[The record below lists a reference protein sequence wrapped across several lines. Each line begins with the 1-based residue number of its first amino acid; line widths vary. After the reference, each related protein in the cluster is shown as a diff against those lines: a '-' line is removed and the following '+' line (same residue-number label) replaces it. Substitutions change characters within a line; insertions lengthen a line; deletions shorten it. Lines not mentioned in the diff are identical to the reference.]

1 MAGFCASPAAD
12 APLIQGLLGSVDCN
26 VQTMSASAYSVLSG
40 PNSQVGIALT
50 SLLTIYVA
58 VLGLRLLMGLAPL
71 RIGDITLTALKL
83 GVVLA
88 LATNW
93 PTYQTLVFDTLF
105 HGPEQLAGNIIDA
118 IQPSDSLL
126 RGNPFDALQVVY
138 DQLQAAAA
146 FFGRTAG
153 AIVTSPLMGGAP
165 FAAFSLNAA
174 SNLML
179 LSTVGVVLAAKI
191 VLALLLALGPVF
203 VGLLLFDSTRGVFE
217 GWLRAS
223 LAFAF
228 APLFATLALVVQ
240 LVLVE
245 PHLIA
250 LAEMMVSGKQN
261 LPAAT
266 AVFLLSLI
274 GAGVSLAGL
283 IGAAV
288 IAFGFKLPPRLAPSA
303 DRAASGGAGPAAA
316 GSVSISPLAQQP
328 RAEAVAAAAMAMDRR
343 DVRLIER
350 GSQRRNDIAPG
361 APPEGR
367 RPLGQTHRRTV
378 QPRRAASRA
387 RRDQ

>member
-1 MAGFCASPAAD
+1 MAGYCVTPAAD
-12 APLIQGLLGSVDCN
+12 VGLIQGLLGSVDCN
-26 VQTMSASAYSVLSG
+26 VQTMSASAYAALSG
-40 PNSQVGIALT
+40 PNSQVGLALT
-50 SLLTIYVA
+50 ALLTIYVA
-58 VLGLRLLMGLAPL
+58 VLGLRLMMGLAPL

-83 GVVLA
+83 GVVMA

-93 PTYQTLVFDTLF
+93 PAYQTLVFDTLF
-105 HGPEQLAGNIIDA
+105 HGPEQLAGNIIQA
-118 IQPSDSLL
+118 VQPPDSLL
-126 RGNPFDALQVVY
+126 RGNPFDALQYVY

-146 FFGRTAG
+146 IFARSAG
-153 AIVTSPLMGGAP
+153 PGVSPLTGGAP

-174 SNLML
+174 SNLIL

-191 VLALLLALGPVF
+191 VLAFLLALGPVF
-203 VGLLLFDSTRGVFE
+203 VGLLLFDATRGVFE

-228 APLFATLALVVQ
+228 APLFATLGLVVQ
-240 LVLVE
+240 LVLIE
-245 PHLIA
+245 PHLAALVRMIA
-250 LAEMMVSGKQN
+250 TSELN

-274 GAGVSLAGL
+274 GALVSLAGL
-283 IGAAV
+283 VGAAV
-288 IAFGFKLPPRLAPSA
+288 IAFGFKLTARAVAPSE
-303 DRAASGGAGPAAA
+303 RAANAA
-316 GSVSISPLAQQP
+316 GVATASPLALQP

-343 DVRLIER
+343 DIRLVESGR
-350 GSQRRNDIAPG
+350 LRRPDAAPG

>member
-1 MAGFCASPAAD
+1 MAGNCATPAAD
-12 APLIQGLLGSVDCN
+12 VGLIQGLLGSVDCN
-26 VQTMSASAYSVLSG
+26 VQSLSATAYSALSG
-40 PNSQVGIALT
+40 PDSQVGMALT

-58 VLGLRLLMGLAPL
+58 ILGLRLLMGLAPL

-93 PTYQTLVFDTLF
+93 PAYQTLVFDTLF
-105 HGPEQLAGNIIDA
+105 HGPEQLAGNIIEA
-118 IQPSDSLL
+118 VQPQDSLL
-126 RGNPFDALQVVY
+126 RGNPFSALQYVY
-138 DQLQAAAA
+138 DQLQAAAV
-146 FFGRTAG
+146 FFTRSAG
-153 AIVTSPLMGGAP
+153 AAVSPFTGGAP

-191 VLALLLALGPVF
+191 VLAFLLALGPVF
-203 VGLLLFDSTRGVFE
+203 VGLLLFDATRGVFE

-228 APLFATLALVVQ
+228 APLFATLGLVVQ
-240 LVLVE
+240 LLLVE
-245 PHLIA
+245 PHLVDLVRMIVTQK
-250 LAEMMVSGKQN
+250 EN

-266 AVFLLSLI
+266 AVFLLSMI

-283 IGAAV
+283 VGAGV
-288 IAFGFKLPPRLAPSA
+288 IAFGFKLPT
-303 DRAASGGAGPAAA
+303 RAAASSSQAANGAA
-316 GSVSISPLAQQP
+316 GANAISPLAQQP

-343 DVRLIER
+343 DIRLVESGR
-350 GSQRRNDIAPG
+350 LRRHDATPG

-367 RPLGQTHRRTV
+367 RPLGDTHRRTV

>member
-1 MAGFCASPAAD
+1 MAGFCVPPAAD
-12 APLIQGLLGSVDCN
+12 AGLIQGLLGSVDCN
-26 VQTMSASAYSVLSG
+26 VQTMSASAYAALSG

-50 SLLTIYVA
+50 ALLTIYVA
-58 VLGLRLLMGLAPL
+58 ILGLRLLMGLAPL

-93 PTYQTLVFDTLF
+93 PAYQTLVFDTLF
-105 HGPEQLAGNIIDA
+105 HGPEQLAGNIIQA
-118 IQPSDSLL
+118 VQPADSLL
-126 RGNPFDALQVVY
+126 RGNPFDALQYVY
-138 DQLQAAAA
+138 DQLQAASA
-146 FFGRTAG
+146 FFARSAG
-153 AIVTSPLMGGAP
+153 PGVSPLTGGAP

-179 LSTVGVVLAAKI
+179 LSTVGVVLSAKI
-191 VLALLLALGPVF
+191 VLAFLLALGPVF
-203 VGLLLFDSTRGVFE
+203 VGLLLFDATRGVFE

-228 APLFATLALVVQ
+228 APLFATLGLVVQ

-245 PHLIA
+245 PHLVA
-250 LAEMMVSGKQN
+250 LVKMVATQVPD
-261 LPAAT
+261 LPSAT

-274 GAGVSLAGL
+274 GALVSLAGL
-283 IGAAV
+283 VGAAV
-288 IAFGFKLPPRLAPSA
+288 IAFGFKLPARAVAPS
-303 DRAASGGAGPAAA
+303 DRAGAAAA
-316 GSVSISPLAQQP
+316 GSVAVSPLAQQP

-343 DVRLIER
+343 DIRLVESGR
-350 GSQRRNDIAPG
+350 FSRHQPAPG
-361 APPEGR
+361 AAPEGR

-378 QPRRAASRA
+378 QPPRAASRA